1 MERSTYANQTMTDTE
16 QPTALCP
23 SHYPNF
29 HCIGGQCEDSCCI
42 GWRVHLDKTTY
53 HYYKHNQ
60 HKALVKLFEQSV
72 KRSDT
77 KGDDKHFGVIS
88 MNEDGRCAFLDEEN
102 LCRIQR
108 NLGAQALSQ
117 VCANYPR
124 RANQLGEQ
132 LEYSLSLSC
141 PEAARLTLLD
151 DQAMRFVQT
160 DIDPALEDNISALGK
175 GLNNKTG
182 LMILND
188 LRALII
194 GILQSRDLTID
205 ARLILIGLLLEDFEA
220 AMQAPPTS
228 AGQQQQATLQRY
240 VALLG
245 QPKSLQ
251 DDIDQLQPDLVL
263 KMRLVTALIGNI
275 PTSAHNTRFRNI
287 LKEAADG
294 LSFQDERPATDNER
308 IACHAQAYARYY
320 APYFDH
326 HAHILENYLVHHV
339 FHSLFP
345 FARTTLIAQYREMVC
360 NYLVVTTLLL
370 GQAAFHKKMTA
381 ELAVGT
387 IQSYTRFAGHYTHF
401 KETIERVFG
410 EQNLVDVSALFAV
423 LANFRG
429 SSMKSEPPAAD
440 SPLA

>member
-1 MERSTYANQTMTDTE
+1 MTDTKK
-16 QPTALCP
+16 PTALC
-23 SHYPNF
+23 SGRYPEF
-29 HCIGGQCEDSCCI
+29 RCIGGQCEDSCCI
-42 GWRVHLDKTTY
+42 GWRVHLDKATY
-53 HYYKHNQ
+53 RYYKNNRHQ
-60 HKALVKLFEQSV
+60 ALFKLFEQSV

-77 KGDDKHFGVIS
+77 KSDDKHFGVIS
-88 MNEDGRCAFLDEEN
+88 MGDDGRCAFLDDEN
-102 LCRIQR
+102 LCRIQS

-117 VCANYPR
+117 ICANYPR
-124 RANQLGEQ
+124 RANQLGDQ

-151 DQAMRFVQT
+151 EQSMCFVET
-160 DIDPALEDNISALGK
+160 TIDPALDNISAVGS
-175 GLNNKTG
+175 GLNNETG
-182 LMILND
+182 LMVLND

-194 GILQSRDLTID
+194 GVLQSRALTID

-220 AMQAPPTS
+220 AMQASPAS
-228 AGQQQQATLQRY
+228 AGQQQLEVLQRY

-251 DDIDQLQPDLVL
+251 NDIDQIQPNLMQ
-263 KMRLVTALIGNI
+263 KMRLVTALIGDI

-287 LKEAADG
+287 LKEAAEG
-294 LSFQDERPATDNER
+294 LSFQDEHPATNNEH
-308 IACHAQAYARYY
+308 IECHAKVHTSYY
-320 APYFDH
+320 APYFDRH
-326 HAHILENYLVHHV
+326 DHILENYLVHHV

-370 GQAAFHKKMTA
+370 GRAAFHKTMTA

-401 KETIERVFG
+401 KETIARIFE
-410 EQNLVDVSALFAV
+410 EQNLTDIGTLFAV
-423 LANFRG
+423 LANFR
-429 SSMKSEPPAAD
+429 SSSANSELSVVDA
-440 SPLA
+440 PLT